1 MLHIPGPSLRFSGSY
16 GSVYKH
22 CCQNIYLCFG
32 FESSNE
38 VQPSLICLS
47 VYVWMEYLSVF
58 SCFPLKILYIYCHL
72 TLKAFS
78 LISTAWPSWLLGFF
92 PLWQRH
98 WKCWHNTRLLL
109 KTLFCLRIQDSGL
122 ASLTPHPTRR
132 SRWDVV
138 TAPARC
144 RAPVCRFVSAAEWK
158 VCQWFTGRDSIK
170 GNKIREKKKD
180 VGLTLKTGLKNIG
193 CFFPLDSYVGH
204 KGTVKK
210 ENLFFLK
217 ALFAVL
223 WSLKRPQIQ
232 RLPQLYIF
240 QGGLCLT
247 LAKVI
252 SFSPWIRAE
261 WTISVTSFHCQ
272 LHMLYNA

>member
-1 MLHIPGPSLRFSGSY
+1 
-16 GSVYKH
+16 
-22 CCQNIYLCFG
+22 
-32 FESSNE
+32 
-38 VQPSLICLS
+38 
-47 VYVWMEYLSVF
+47 MEYLSVF

-109 KTLFCLRIQDSGL
+109 KTLFYLRIQDSGL

-132 SRWDVV
+132 SCWDVV

-158 VCQWFTGRDSIK
+158 VCQRFTGRDSIK

-180 VGLTLKTGLKNIG
+180 VGRTLKTGLKNIW
-193 CFFPLDSYVGH
+193 CFFFSSGLICVQGNSE
-204 KGTVKK
+204 KGEFIFPKGSFCSSVEPEEAT
-210 ENLFFLK
+210 NT
-217 ALFAVL
+217 ALTSAIYFPRRAV
-223 WSLKRPQIQ
+223 
-232 RLPQLYIF
+232 F
-240 QGGLCLT
+240 
-247 LAKVI
+247 
-252 SFSPWIRAE
+252 
-261 WTISVTSFHCQ
+261 
-272 LHMLYNA
+272 NAG